1 MRKRWLAVSILLVG
15 MAATAAIAQDTRT
28 VTEPVIPPV
37 CITLHADRTGVAE
50 KLDPKF
56 ENNTD
61 TLLIQTALDYCRPG
75 KAVELAPGAN
85 GANAFLS
92 GALTLEEGAVLL
104 IDKGVTLYGSRDP
117 KDYDPNPQDTK
128 TKLLCGTM
136 SDVSRIYV
144 TAKEAAAG
152 KTMPSAPQGRTCRS
166 LITVTGKNAAVM
178 GDGTLDGRGGAQ
190 LIGHDYTWWQMARQ
204 SEPKQLAYFS
214 TRLITG
220 SHADNLVLYRI
231 HLNNAP
237 NCHVCVN
244 HLNGFTAWGVHLL
257 TPTVRGTDTRNT
269 DGIDPGFAT
278 NVTITKSWIDN
289 GDDNIAIKSDVQHM
303 SVVDNHFY
311 SGHGMSLGS
320 EVANDNFILVDGLT
334 EDHTTSGVR
343 VKSNAARGGPVHDL
357 TFRNICMRNVPVPIA
372 ISPFYNNGTTEG
384 FVDPGV
390 VGDKI
395 PDYKAIQLAKI
406 TSLTPGDV
414 LIAGKDADHITEVSL
429 SSVIIKGLKPEQVHS
444 QFSKITLGPGMVN
457 FTPTGKGVTVDKVVD
472 RKRLVPTHGCPAT
485 AFPPMR

>member
-1 MRKRWLAVSILLVG
+1 MTAT
-15 MAATAAIAQDTRT
+15 MAMAQDTRT
-28 VTEPVIPPV
+28 VKEPVIPAP

-50 KLDPKF
+50 KLDAKY

-61 TLLIQTALDYCRPG
+61 TVLIQTALDYCRPG
-75 KAVELAPGAN
+75 KAVELATGAN

-92 GALTLEEGAVLL
+92 GSLTLEDGAVLV

-117 KDYDPNPQDTK
+117 KDYDPNPDDTK

-136 SDVSRIYV
+136 SDVSRVYI
-144 TAKEAAAG
+144 TAKDAAPG
-152 KTMPSAPQGRTCRS
+152 KKMPDPPVQSGRVCRS
-166 LITVTGKNAAVM
+166 LLNVAGKDVAVM
-178 GDGTLDGRGGAQ
+178 GDGTVDGRGGAVVM
-190 LIGHDYTWWQMARQ
+190 GHDYTWWQMARQ
-204 SEPKQLAYFS
+204 AEPKQLYYYT

-220 SHADNLVLYRI
+220 RGDNLVLYRI
-231 HLNNAP
+231 NLHNAP

-244 HLNGFTAWGVHLL
+244 HLNGFTAWGVHLV
-257 TPTVRGTDTRNT
+257 TPTVKGTDARNT
-269 DGIDPGFAT
+269 DGIDPGFAS
-278 NVTITKSWIDN
+278 NVTVTKSWIDN

-303 SVVDNHFY
+303 SVTDNHFY
-311 SGHGMSLGS
+311 SGHGMSIGS
-320 EVANDNFILVDGLT
+320 EVANDNFIMVDGLT
-334 EDHTTSGVR
+334 EDHTTSGIR
-343 VKSNAARGGPVHDL
+343 IKSNATRGGPVHDL
-357 TFRNICMRNVPVPIA
+357 TFRNICMREVAVPIA

-390 VGDKI
+390 VGNKI
-395 PDYKAIQLAKI
+395 PDYKAIHLEKI

-457 FTPTGKGVTVDKVVD
+457 FTPAGEGVTVDKVVD
-472 RKRLVPTHGCPAT
+472 RKQLVATHGCPAT
-485 AFPPMR
+485 AFVPMK